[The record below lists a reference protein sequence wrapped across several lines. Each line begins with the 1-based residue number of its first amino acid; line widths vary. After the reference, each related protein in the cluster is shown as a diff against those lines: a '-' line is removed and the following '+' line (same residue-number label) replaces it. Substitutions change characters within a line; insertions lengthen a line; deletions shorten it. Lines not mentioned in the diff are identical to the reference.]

1 MSSSNEKPCGFHG
14 FNLKMHAAMV
24 LYYESYILSA
34 IISAYIE
41 HNKYH
46 QLPLPILQSFSR
58 DWFGASDIILAF
70 ALLQGTYIVYK
81 L

>member
-1 MSSSNEKPCGFHG
+1 
-14 FNLKMHAAMV
+14 MV

-41 HNKYH
+41 HNKY

-70 ALLQGTYIVYK
+70 ALLRGTYIIYK